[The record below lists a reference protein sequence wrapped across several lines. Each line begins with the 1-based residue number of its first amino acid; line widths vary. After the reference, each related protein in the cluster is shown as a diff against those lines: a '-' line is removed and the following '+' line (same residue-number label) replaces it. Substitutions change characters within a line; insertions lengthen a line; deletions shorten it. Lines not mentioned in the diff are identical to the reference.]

1 MPTYALLGA
10 TGATGSAVL
19 RCLLEAP
26 PKDLS
31 LNVLVRN
38 KTKLLTQFPDLES
51 TKAFELH
58 IFEGTPDDGTSLKR
72 CLEGAEVVHMC
83 IATNESKPGLSLAQ
97 DTMKAIISALEQLRE
112 EAGATY
118 TKPTVLMLRS
128 AGINEKFQSGRES
141 GKQVGHFV
149 LHYVYTDLQLA
160 CDLLSSTVKEAPG
173 LLDYIIVDPPA
184 LHNADGTTRTGH
196 KLVVDEMPPTSLM
209 YADLGAAFCEI
220 AERKDEFVGKAVGV
234 AATGEVTQTW
244 GVLLGYLG
252 QGLKSRIIG

>member
-1 MPTYALLGA
+1 MPTCALLGA

-19 RCLLEAP
+19 RCLLETP

-38 KTKLLTQFPDLES
+38 KAKLLSQFPGLES
-51 TKAFELH
+51 SKAFKLN
-58 IFEGTPDDGTSLKR
+58 IFEGTPDDGTSLKQ
-72 CLEGAEVVHMC
+72 CLKGAEVVHMC

-97 DTMKAIISALEQLRE
+97 DTTKAIISALEQLCN
-112 EAGATY
+112 EAGAAY
-118 TKPTVLMLRS
+118 TKPTILMLRS
-128 AGINEKFQSGRES
+128 AGINEKFQSGREW
-141 GKQVGHFV
+141 GKLVGHFV
-149 LHYVYTDLQLA
+149 LHHVYTDLHLA
-160 CDLLSSTVKEAPG
+160 CNLLSSKVQEAPG
-173 LLDYIIVDPPA
+173 LFDYIIVDPPS

-196 KLVVDEMPPTSLM
+196 KLVLDEMPPPCLM

-220 AERKDEFVGKAVGV
+220 AERKDEFVGEAVGV
-234 AATGEVTQTW
+234 GATGEVTQTW

>member
-19 RCLLEAP
+19 RYLLAAP

-31 LNVLVRN
+31 LNVLIRN
-38 KTKLLTQFPDLES
+38 KAKLLTQFPDLES
-51 TKAFELH
+51 TKAFELN
-58 IFEGTPDDGTSLKR
+58 IFEGTPGDGTSLKQ
-72 CLEGAEVVHMC
+72 CLKGAEVVHMC

-97 DTMKAIISALEQLRE
+97 DTTKAIISALEQLHK
-112 EAGATY
+112 EAGAAY
-118 TKPTVLMLRS
+118 TKPTILMLRS
-128 AGINEKFQSGRES
+128 AGINEKFQSGREW
-141 GKQVGHFV
+141 GKLVGHFV

-160 CDLLSSTVKEAPG
+160 CDLLSSKVQEAPG
-173 LLDYIIVDPPA
+173 LFDYIIVDPPS
-184 LHNADGTTRTGH
+184 LHNAEGTTRTGY
-196 KLVVDEMPPTSLM
+196 KLVLDEMPPPCLM

-220 AERKDEFVGKAVGV
+220 AERKDEFVGKAVGIGS
-234 AATGEVTQTW
+234 TGEVTQTW